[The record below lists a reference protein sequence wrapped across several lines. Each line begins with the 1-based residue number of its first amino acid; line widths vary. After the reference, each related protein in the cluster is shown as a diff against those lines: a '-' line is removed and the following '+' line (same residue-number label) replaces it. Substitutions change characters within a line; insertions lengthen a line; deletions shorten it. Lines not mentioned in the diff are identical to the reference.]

1 MLHIKPIVSAL
12 WRSKSGPVLLLLQ
25 IVLSVAI
32 VANASFIIHERL
44 QKMTR
49 DSGIEEQE
57 VLTINVY
64 NFGENVDYDLQR
76 RKDIE
81 IIKALPNVKN
91 ASLVSMLPMSGS
103 GWSSGF
109 TAEPYDPKKPHQHS
123 VSSGIY
129 FNDHHF
135 IDTFGLTLVEGRNFR
150 ADEISFSQNLSDV
163 KAIISKAFATEM
175 WGNESAIGKKFYH
188 GFKEHITVVGVLEFL
203 QGDSVGRDTFEN
215 GIILSYDFIG
225 AGKNAIY
232 TIRANVKD
240 IPQLEKDIKDALMA
254 DNPYRVFQGF
264 ETIAEIRKEAYRND
278 ALMVSALSMIIVLL
292 LVIASLGLSGMVMFN
307 IQKRTKQ
314 IGTRRALGAKK
325 RDIIQQFLMENYL
338 ICAAGALLGGI
349 LAVQLGNQLMRHYNL
364 PMLDLSYVFFTVAG
378 LFVVTTIAVL
388 LPARKAAAI
397 SPAIATRSV

>member
-1 MLHIKPIVSAL
+1 MLNIKPIISAL

-25 IVLSVAI
+25 IILSVAI

-44 QKMTR
+44 QKMNR
-49 DSGIEEQE
+49 ESGIAEAE
-57 VLTINVY
+57 VFTVNIY

-81 IIKALPNVKN
+81 AIKNLPDVKN
-91 ASLVSMLPMSGS
+91 ASLVSMIPMSGS
-103 GWSSGF
+103 GWSSSF
-109 TAEPYDPKKPHQHS
+109 TREAFDRNKENQEE
-123 VSSGIY
+123 VSAGIF
-129 FNDHHF
+129 FNDHNF
-135 IDTFGLTLVEGRNFR
+135 IDTLGLKLIEGRNFR
-150 ADEISFSQNLSDV
+150 IEEIDYSPNAKDV
-163 KAIISKAFATEM
+163 KAIVSRAFATAM
-175 WGNESAIGKKFYH
+175 WGEGPAVGKTFFNGPDESA
-188 GFKEHITVVGVLEFL
+188 EVVGVLEYL
-203 QGDSVGRDTFEN
+203 QGDSVGRSTFQH
-215 GIILSYDFIG
+215 GVIFSYDFVR

-232 TIRANVKD
+232 AVRANPKD
-240 IPQLEKDIKDALMA
+240 IPQLKKDIKDALLA

-264 ETIAEIRKEAYRND
+264 ETIAEIRVDAYRND
-278 ALMVSALSMIIVLL
+278 ALMVTALSMIIVLL

-325 RDIIQQFLMENYL
+325 RDIIQQFLVENYL
-338 ICAAGALLGGI
+338 ICSLGALLGGI
-349 LAVQLGNQLMRHYNL
+349 LAMQLGSQLMRHYDL
-364 PMLDLSYVFFTVAG
+364 PMLDLSYVFVTVAG